1 MKRLVVWLLVGVA
14 ALAVLAIVAVLALPR
29 IVDMP
34 RIQAYVAS
42 TASQALGRP
51 VTFSSL
57 SIAVLPLPAVELHD
71 LRVAEDP
78 RFGTEPFLTL
88 DTGRIRLQLW
98 PLLRGRVELGGVTL
112 TKPVITVIQA
122 PDGRLNVATL
132 GAGAETEPKTGG
144 RPGRPGAATGGAA
157 TVLASRV
164 EIDEGVVTFVQR
176 GRGEARTQYTLRDL
190 DLTLVGR
197 GTQVAVEGDAR
208 LDPGNVALTISD
220 GLLALD
226 GARSLGEAPVRA
238 TVAIDG
244 RQVKDLV
251 AAAAGP
257 SPAIDGAVKGVLT
270 VGGTVAAP
278 TAAGDVTLSKLG
290 VTQTNAACPEPRQ
303 RTLAVPSIQLN
314 AAWRPARL
322 TAKPLTA
329 TVADGTVTSQMTV
342 SLDRGVRVQL
352 SDLAVKGLALE
363 PVLVEF
369 LCQGYAVT
377 GPLDLTGALAFEARD
392 LLGTLSGPG
401 QLRIGAGKVVGTQA
415 LALIA
420 NLVRVVG
427 TLGALQAGDV
437 PTRVTDSPLEFESI
451 TGTYQM
457 TNGVVRTRDLRYTSR
472 TLKAGVAGEYALPTG
487 RMDLDLTVMTGKGDI
502 KAKVT
507 GTASSPSVRVSP
519 TDLLRGVDPNTV
531 ERGLQDLLRR
541 FR

>member
-1 MKRLVVWLLVGVA
+1 MKRLAVWLLVGVA

-98 PLLRGRVELGGVTL
+98 PLLGGRVELGGVTL
-112 TKPVITVIQA
+112 KKPVITVIQA

-132 GAGAETEPKTGG
+132 GAGPETEPKGAG

-164 EIDEGVVTFVQR
+164 EVDEGVVTFVQR
-176 GRGEARTQYTLRDL
+176 GRGETRTQYRLRDL
-190 DLTLVGR
+190 DLTFVGR

-208 LDPGNVALTISD
+208 LEPGNVALTISN

-238 TVAIDG
+238 TIALDG

-278 TAAGDVTLSKLG
+278 TAAGDVTLSKLA
-290 VTQTNAACPEPRQ
+290 VTQTNAACPEPKE

-314 AAWRPARL
+314 AAWRPERL

-342 SLDRGVRVQL
+342 SLDRGLRVQL
-352 SDLAVKGLALE
+352 SDLAIKGLALE
-363 PVLVEF
+363 PVLVDF

-377 GPLDLTGALAFEARD
+377 GPLDLTGALAFEPRD
-392 LLGTLSGPG
+392 LLATLSGPG
-401 QLRIGAGKVVGTQA
+401 QLRIGPGKVVGTQA

-427 TLGALQAGDV
+427 ALGALQAGDV

-451 TGTYQM
+451 TGSYQM